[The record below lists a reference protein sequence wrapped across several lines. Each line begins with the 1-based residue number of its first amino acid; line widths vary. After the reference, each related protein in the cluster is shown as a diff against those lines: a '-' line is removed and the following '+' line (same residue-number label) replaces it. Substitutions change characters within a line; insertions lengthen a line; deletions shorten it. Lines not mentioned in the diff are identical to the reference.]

1 MLLLDKTKS
10 HVNLY
15 LVITLV
21 DTRRLWKLSKSLLL
35 SCLQQFDYVLLR
47 CVLIFWSPP
56 CWFLTLWLSL
66 FAIPLLHNAC
76 SYNLIGAT
84 RSFTLVVCS
93 VMVPRLAI
101 YGAAM
106 EPRAS
111 LWAADA
117 WLCCWVRA
125 GIKVSSHDPLPN
137 CTDVLFSCE
146 LFLGYLSISYR
157 RYIYQTESSRASF
170 WSHKRITFVELVTDI
185 NINRLQEVVD
195 KWLHLV
201 VPVMVSVI

>member
-21 DTRRLWKLSKSLLL
+21 DARRLWKLGKSLLL
-35 SCLQQFDYVLLR
+35 SCLQQLGYVLLR

-56 CWFLTLWLSL
+56 YWFLTLWLSL
-66 FAIPLLHNAC
+66 FSIPLLHNAC
-76 SYNLIGAT
+76 SHNLIGAT
-84 RSFTLVVCS
+84 GNFTSVVCP

-101 YGAAM
+101 YGAAT

-125 GIKVSSHDPLPN
+125 GIEVSSHDPLPN
-137 CTDVLFSCE
+137 CTDVLFSRE

-157 RYIYQTESSRASF
+157 RSIYLTKSSRASF
-170 WSHKRITFVELVTDI
+170 WSHKKDNLWRTGH
-185 NINRLQEVVD
+185 RH
-195 KWLHLV
+195 KH
-201 VPVMVSVI
+201 